1 LYKVLLIQDTEFMP
15 VSEPTNI
22 SDSETCCTGTPPID
36 AEAIKADLQVLSAIS
51 NDTRYELLRR
61 IATADDGV
69 CVCDLEA
76 SVGVSQS
83 AVSQGLSRLYSAGL
97 VSRRKE
103 GSWRYYEPTAVA
115 DTLLATLDDVRRTD
129 E

>member
-1 LYKVLLIQDTEFMP
+1 MTT
-15 VSEPTNI
+15 SEKTKIPD
-22 SDSETCCTGTPPID
+22 SDPCCTGTPAAD
-36 AEAIKADLQVLSAIS
+36 SEALMADLQVLSAIS

-61 IATADDGV
+61 IANTDDGV

-83 AVSQGLSRLYSAGL
+83 AVSQALSRLYSAGL

-103 GSWRYYEPTAVA
+103 ESWRYYETTRTAE
-115 DTLLATLDDVRRTD
+115 TLLATLDDLRGTD

>member
-1 LYKVLLIQDTEFMP
+1 MKGPGKTQTPGSTPCCTDTP
-15 VSEPTNI
+15 GV
-22 SDSETCCTGTPPID
+22 DSE
-36 AEAIKADLQVLSAIS
+36 ALLADLQVLSAIS

-61 IATADDGV
+61 IANADGGV

-83 AVSQGLSRLYSAGL
+83 AVSQALSRLHSAGL
-97 VSRRKE
+97 VSRRKD
-103 GSWRYYEPTAVA
+103 GSWRYYETTGTAE
-115 DTLLATLDDVRRTD
+115 TLLATLDDLRGTD

>member
-1 LYKVLLIQDTEFMP
+1 MAQDATGPTGDGETGSRGPCCSGTGP
-15 VSEPTNI
+15 V
-22 SDSETCCTGTPPID
+22 DD
-36 AEAIKADLQVLSAIS
+36 EALVADLRLLSALG

-61 IATADDGV
+61 IAAADGGV

-76 SVGVSQS
+76 AVGVSQS
-83 AVSQGLSRLYSAGL
+83 AVSQALSRLYSAGL

-103 GSWRYYEPTAVA
+103 GSWRYYESTATA
-115 DTLLATLDDVRRTD
+115 DALLSTLDDLRGDD

>member
-1 LYKVLLIQDTEFMP
+1 MYKSTLIQGDRIVTTSDTTELP
-15 VSEPTNI
+15 D
-22 SDSETCCTGTPPID
+22 SDPCCTGTPAVD
-36 AEAIKADLQVLSAIS
+36 SEALMADLQVLSAIS

-61 IATADDGV
+61 IANARDGV

-83 AVSQGLSRLYSAGL
+83 AVSQALSRLYSAGL
-97 VSRRKE
+97 VTRRKD
-103 GSWRYYEPTAVA
+103 GSWRYYESTRTAE
-115 DTLLATLDDVRRTD
+115 TLLSTLDDLRGTD

>member
-1 LYKVLLIQDTEFMP
+1 MPTSDTTTTTDANSP
-15 VSEPTNI
+15 SSSALAV
-22 SDSETCCTGTPPID
+22 DSESITT
-36 AEAIKADLQVLSAIS
+36 DLQLLSAVS

-61 IATADDGV
+61 IAATADGV
-69 CVCDLEA
+69 CVCELEA

-83 AVSQGLSRLYSAGL
+83 AVSQALSRLYTAGL

-103 GSWRYYEPTAVA
+103 GSWRYYESTEAA
-115 DTLLATLDDVRRTD
+115 ETLIATLDDLRGHN

>member
-1 LYKVLLIQDTEFMP
+1 MTSSEKTEMP
-15 VSEPTNI
+15 
-22 SDSETCCTGTPPID
+22 DSTPCCTGAPAVD
-36 AEAIKADLQVLSAIS
+36 SEALKADVQVLSAMS

-61 IATADDGV
+61 IANAEGGV

-83 AVSQGLSRLYSAGL
+83 AVSQALSRLYSAGL

-103 GSWRYYEPTAVA
+103 GSWRYYEPMRTAE
-115 DTLLATLDDVRRTD
+115 TLLATLDELRGSD

>member
-1 LYKVLLIQDTEFMP
+1 MTAAENTEL
-15 VSEPTNI
+15 SEA
-22 SDSETCCTGTPPID
+22 DQCCTGTPPID
-36 AEAIKADLQVLSAIS
+36 SEALAADIRVLSAVS

-61 IATADDGV
+61 IANAGDGV

-76 SVGVSQS
+76 SVEVSQS
-83 AVSQGLSRLYSAGL
+83 AVSQALSRLYSAGL

-103 GSWRYYEPTAVA
+103 GSWRYYESTGTAE
-115 DTLLATLDDVRRTD
+115 TLLATLDDLRGTD

>member
-1 LYKVLLIQDTEFMP
+1 MTTPDTSKIQD
-15 VSEPTNI
+15 
-22 SDSETCCTGTPPID
+22 SDSCCTGTPAVD
-36 AEAIKADLQVLSAIS
+36 SEALMADLRILSAIS

-61 IATADDGV
+61 IANADDGV

-83 AVSQGLSRLYSAGL
+83 AVSQALSRLHSAGL

-103 GSWRYYEPTAVA
+103 GSWRYYEPTRTTE
-115 DTLLATLDDVRRTD
+115 TLLATLDDIRGTD

>member
-1 LYKVLLIQDTEFMP
+1 MTTSDKIKRP
-15 VSEPTNI
+15 G
-22 SDSETCCTGTPPID
+22 SDSCCAGTPPVD
-36 AEAIKADLQVLSAIS
+36 SEALLADLQVLSAIS

-61 IATADDGV
+61 ISKADDGV

-83 AVSQGLSRLYSAGL
+83 AVSQALSRLYTAGL

-103 GSWRYYEPTAVA
+103 GSWRYYETTRTAE
-115 DTLLATLDDVRRTD
+115 TLLATLDSLRGID

>member
-1 LYKVLLIQDTEFMP
+1 MMP
-15 VSEPTNI
+15 TSDKTNI
-22 SDSETCCTGTPPID
+22 VRSDSCFAGSPAMD
-36 AEAIKADLQVLSAIS
+36 AEALMADLQVLSALS

-61 IATADDGV
+61 IGNANDGV

-83 AVSQGLSRLYSAGL
+83 AVSQALSRLYTAGL

-103 GSWRYYEPTAVA
+103 GSWRYYETTRTAE
-115 DTLLATLDDVRRTD
+115 TLLSTLDDLRGID

>member
-1 LYKVLLIQDTEFMP
+1 MTTSEGTEIP
-15 VSEPTNI
+15 DSEPCCPGTE
-22 SDSETCCTGTPPID
+22 SVDSG
-36 AEAIKADLQVLSAIS
+36 ALKADVQVLSAMS

-61 IATADDGV
+61 IANAEDGV

-83 AVSQGLSRLYSAGL
+83 AVSQALSRLYSAGL
-97 VSRRKE
+97 VSRRKD
-103 GSWRYYEPTAVA
+103 GSWRYYEPTRTAE
-115 DTLLATLDDVRRTD
+115 TLLATLDDLRGTD